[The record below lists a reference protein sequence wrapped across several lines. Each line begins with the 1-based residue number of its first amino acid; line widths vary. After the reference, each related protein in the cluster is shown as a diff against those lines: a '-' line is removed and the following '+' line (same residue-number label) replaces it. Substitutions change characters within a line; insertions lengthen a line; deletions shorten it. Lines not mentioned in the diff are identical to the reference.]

1 MKNLHTFEEFLNE
14 SRSNEKVLSE
24 IDKYFNEDVDENFD
38 IVSYELGKMSQRA
51 IEQGDTGSVS
61 LGVGLAIIAGSI
73 MIPAASVAVISY
85 WDEIKNWFKK
95 KKIQRFEKK
104 LDSIMGIEQL
114 DDIIDVLK
122 VQYPETYRLITS
134 NKAKAGI
141 IKGLNNI
148 KSKEEG
154 KDLLKNIDVKFME
167 ELVRRL
173 KIRSRKK

>member
-1 MKNLHTFEEFLNE
+1 
-14 SRSNEKVLSE
+14 
-24 IDKYFNEDVDENFD
+24 
-38 IVSYELGKMSQRA
+38 
-51 IEQGDTGSVS
+51 
-61 LGVGLAIIAGSI
+61 
-73 MIPAASVAVISY
+73 
-85 WDEIKNWFKK
+85 
-95 KKIQRFEKK
+95 
-104 LDSIMGIEQL
+104 MGIEQL